1 MLVFKMCLK
10 EVPYW
15 CKWLVALLMM
25 VIGVLVLVSVFLGK
39 NGSDADVV
47 LGGQDNTSMIHQ
59 SSGIHLLEVS
69 DSGSSGKCENFSWSE
84 VTLGILGVLF
94 LLKVSHLLHY
104 FLYSKKVVKK
114 KMEKFELNFRNLHNV
129 SAPSDVVIV
138 PPLVVPPVV

>member
-1 MLVFKMCLK
+1 MCIK

-15 CKWLVALLMM
+15 CKWLVAVLMII
-25 VIGVLVLVSVFLGK
+25 IGVLVLMSVFLGK
-39 NGSDADVV
+39 GGSSADVV
-47 LGGQDNTSMIHQ
+47 LEGQGNTSMIHQ
-59 SSGIHLLEVS
+59 SSGIHLLEVT
-69 DSGSSGKCENFSWSE
+69 DSGSSGKCKNFSWSV
-84 VTLGILGVLF
+84 VTLGVLGVLF

-129 SAPSDVVIV
+129 SASSDVVIV

>member
-1 MLVFKMCLK
+1 MCLK

-25 VIGVLVLVSVFLGK
+25 VIGVLVLVSVFIGK

-69 DSGSSGKCENFSWSE
+69 DSGSSGKCEHFSWSE
-84 VTLGILGVLF
+84 WALGILGVLI

-104 FLYSKKVVKK
+104 FLYSKRVVKK
-114 KMEKFELNFRNLHNV
+114 KMARFEANFRNLPNV
-129 SAPSDVVIV
+129 SAPSDVVVV